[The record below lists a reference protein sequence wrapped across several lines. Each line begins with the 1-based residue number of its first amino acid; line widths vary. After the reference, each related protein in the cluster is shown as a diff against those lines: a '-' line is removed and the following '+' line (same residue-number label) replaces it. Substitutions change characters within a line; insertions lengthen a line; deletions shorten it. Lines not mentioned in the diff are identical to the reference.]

1 MVTSTV
7 NGTYKGHSSTC
18 FSYSLLLVLISL
30 HLTPLKFNIAFLS
43 NVTTEQL
50 LKLFFFPDWLKY
62 QVRAGNFTNAE
73 EAIREEVKTYA
84 DKELTRSDDFKSPKF
99 VPILLPAPYT
109 LWELSKDLTRHSVTD
124 IGICETVNGH
134 SMKATY
140 KVMIF
145 DK

>member
-1 MVTSTV
+1 MVHIKKTAQYVFAILYYWHGFNFAS
-7 NGTYKGHSSTC
+7 
-18 FSYSLLLVLISL
+18 
-30 HLTPLKFNIAFLS
+30 LTPYKFKIAFLS

-62 QVRAGNFTNAE
+62 QVRAGNFTNPE
-73 EAIREEVKTYA
+73 EAIREEVKTYT
-84 DKELTRSDDFKSPKF
+84 DKEFTRSDDFKSPKF

-109 LWELSKDLTRHSVTD
+109 LWELGKDQGKDLTRHSITD

-140 KVMIF
+140 KVMTF
-145 DK
+145 VR

>member
-1 MVTSTV
+1 M
-7 NGTYKGHSSTC
+7 
-18 FSYSLLLVLISL
+18 
-30 HLTPLKFNIAFLS
+30 TPLKFNIAFLS

-62 QVRAGNFTNAE
+62 QVRAGNVTNLE
-73 EAIREEVKTYA
+73 DAIREEVKTYT
-84 DKELTRSDDFKSPKF
+84 DKEFTRSDDFKSPEF

-109 LWELSKDLTRHSVTD
+109 LWELGKDQGKDLTRRSITD